1 VAAIK
6 FRGLSAVTN
15 FDMSRYDVKTILES
29 STLPIGGA
37 AKRLKDMEQVELN
50 HVNVDIG
57 HRTEQDHSIIN
68 NTSHLTE
75 QAIYAAT
82 NASNWHALSFQHQQ
96 PHHHYNANN
105 MQLQNYPYGTQTQ
118 KLWCKQEQDSGDHS
132 TYTTATDLHQL
143 QLGNNNNNTHNF
155 FGLQNI
161 MSMDSASMDNSS
173 GSNSVVYGG
182 GDHGGYGGNGGYMI
196 PMAIANDGNQNQ
208 RSNNNFG
215 ESEIKGFGYEN
226 VFGTT
231 TDPYHAQAA
240 RNLYYQPQQLS
251 VDQGSNCNN
260 NNWVPTA
267 IPTLAPRTTNVSLCP
282 PFTLLHE

>member
-82 NASNWHALSFQHQQ
+82 NASNWHALSFQQQQ

-105 MQLQNYPYGTQTQ
+105 MQLQNCSYGTQTQ
-118 KLWCKQEQDSGDHS
+118 KLWCKQEQDSDDHS
-132 TYTTATDLHQL
+132 TYTTATDIHQL
-143 QLGNNNNNTHNF
+143 QLGNNSNNTHNF

-226 VFGTT
+226 VFGTSN
-231 TDPYHAQAA
+231 DPYHAQAA
-240 RNLYYQPQQLS
+240 RKLVLS
-251 VDQGSNCNN
+251 
-260 NNWVPTA
+260 A
-267 IPTLAPRTTNVSLCP
+267 TTIIC
-282 PFTLLHE
+282 